1 MNEKGRTVA
10 INDKQFN
17 LVYTSAAMLEII
29 EKFGDVEGM
38 ADKLQQNQAEAAR
51 IVPWLIALLANQ
63 GVMLETGNAKPSNPD
78 LIDSDWVALYTMPKD
93 WEYLMGECMSAI
105 AIGNGTYHEA
115 PDEGPVDVVLEE
127 LEKNAEAGGE

>member
-1 MNEKGRTVA
+1 MNEKGRAVE
-10 INDKQFN
+10 INGKQFN
-17 LVYTSAAMLEII
+17 LVYTSAAMLSII
-29 EKFGDVEGM
+29 ERFGDVEGM
-38 ADKLQQNQAEAAR
+38 ADKLQENQAEAAR

-93 WEYLMGECMSAI
+93 WEYLMGECMTAI

-127 LEKNAEAGGE
+127 IEKNAEAGGE

>member
-1 MNEKGRTVA
+1 MNEKGRTVV
-10 INDKQFN
+10 INDKQCN

-127 LEKNAEAGGE
+127 LEKNAEAGEE

>member
-1 MNEKGRTVA
+1 MNEKGRTVV

>member
-1 MNEKGRTVA
+1 MNEKGCTVV
-10 INDKQFN
+10 INDRKFN
-17 LVYTSAAMLEII
+17 LVYTSAAMLGII

-78 LIDSDWVALYTMPKD
+78 LIDAGWVALYTMPKD